1 MQTPER
7 RCTCAGAILA
17 AALMAVALAGCVRV
31 DRSLALNADG
41 SGSYTLT
48 VGFREPQPGDPTS
61 ISPKIVTPMEHF
73 GAHVRQ
79 EGGTYR
85 RSADQTYAYWTYTW
99 AFASPDAANRLLQE
113 GPQQWDPNH
122 TPYLFHDAL
131 TISEEAGSAETT
143 YHVAGWISLADP
155 QAKSTGW
162 RDARESIAITLAG
175 GVSAHQG
182 GTQAGDT
189 VTYTIGYNQAA
200 TVDVTGTVTGAGLG
214 SGGTSAGSGSSASTP
229 AALRLVG
236 AGALLMLSL
245 LLVGM
250 GGWLL
255 RGARRK

>member
-1 MQTPER
+1 
-7 RCTCAGAILA
+7 
-17 AALMAVALAGCVRV
+17 MAVGLAGCVRV
-31 DRSLALNADG
+31 DRGIVLNADG

-61 ISPKIVTPMEHF
+61 ISPKIVVPMEAF
-73 GAHVRQ
+73 GTHVRQ

-85 RSADQTYAYWTYTW
+85 RSADQGYAYWTYTW

-113 GPQQWDPNH
+113 GPQQYDPNH

-131 TISEEAGSAETT
+131 TVSEEAGSGATT
-143 YHVAGWISLADP
+143 YRVTGWISLADP
-155 QAKSTGW
+155 QGKSTDW
-162 RDARESIAITLAG
+162 RDAQEGLAITLAG
-175 GVSAHQG
+175 GVSAHEG

-200 TVDVTGTVTGAGLG
+200 TVDVTGTVAGG
-214 SGGTSAGSGSSASTP
+214 RSGGTSAGSGTSASTLS
-229 AALRLVG
+229 ALRLVG

-245 LLVGM
+245 VLVGT

-255 RGARRK
+255 RGARRR